1 MLTGSGRCLI
11 GVARR
16 VCYLGRV
23 VVVQR
28 TENCSG
34 SAIVLIETFGGGE
47 VSDLQEEGE
56 EEGVRV

>member
-34 SAIVLIETFGGGE
+34 SAIVLIETFGGE
-47 VSDLQEEGE
+47 VSDLQKEGE
-56 EEGVRV
+56 EEGGRV